1 MESKCHNFFT
11 QAKIHKFSK
20 LYILNI
26 IHIFIYVCKSFSTI
40 FDKGLR
46 KTKRSRRGDG
56 EIGTQTKL
64 NGSAEYEIEKV
75 KQTR

>member
-11 QAKIHKFSK
+11 YENIHKFYK
-20 LYILNI
+20 LYIFII

-56 EIGTQTKL
+56 EIGEHKL
-64 NGSAEYEIEKV
+64 NEMGALNMK
-75 KQTR
+75 